1 MELIMDEKLKRKGT
15 PRPLY
20 VKLGYGILLAVL
32 LGVGLLTLLIV
43 QNMNTDDALPPAIAP
58 LDAAIVP
65 TVEYRRDF
73 LEAIPSHQ
81 IKVDNLEGSI
91 MVNDDDY
98 YLCLTI
104 PEGVVLSI
112 DLAALNVQINDEA
125 VAYTANTNAPLN
137 CILLDATLSSGWY
150 IVELQ
155 TLDSASRQPT
165 SDYIWGIQVP

>member
-1 MELIMDEKLKRKGT
+1 MEIIMEEKMKRKGT

-43 QNMNTDDALPPAIAP
+43 QNMNNDAAKQI
-58 LDAAIVP
+58 AIVP
-65 TVEYRRDF
+65 ISTESSIP
-73 LEAIPSHQ
+73 LEIVPL
-81 IKVDNLEGSI
+81 IDLTNNLNSTI
-91 MVNDDDY
+91 MVSDDDY

-104 PEGVVLSI
+104 PEGVLLSI
-112 DLAALNVQINDEA
+112 DLAALNVQINDED

-150 IVELQ
+150 LVELQ
-155 TLDSASRQPT
+155 TLDSA
-165 SDYIWGIQVP
+165 

>member
-1 MELIMDEKLKRKGT
+1 MDEKLKRKGT

-20 VKLGYGILLAVL
+20 VKLGYSLLLAML
-32 LGVGLLTLLIV
+32 LGVGILSLLLVTY
-43 QNMNTDDALPPAIAP
+43 MNTDDVLPPAIAP
-58 LDAAIVP
+58 LDDSIVP

-73 LEAIPSHQ
+73 LEAIPSHR
-81 IKVDNLEGSI
+81 IVVDNLEGSI
-91 MVNDDDY
+91 MISADDY

-104 PEGVVLSI
+104 PEGALVSI
-112 DLAALNVQINDEA
+112 DLAALKLWINDEE
-125 VAYTANTNAPLN
+125 VAYSVNTNAPLN

-165 SDYIWGIQVP
+165 AHYIWGIQVP

>member
-1 MELIMDEKLKRKGT
+1 MDEKMKRKGT

-20 VKLGYGILLAVL
+20 AKLGYSILLAVL
-32 LGVGLLTLLIV
+32 LGVGILSLLIV
-43 QNMNTDDALPPAIAP
+43 KNMNAGDALPPAIVP

-73 LEAIPSHQ
+73 LEAIPSHR
-81 IKVDNLEGSI
+81 IVVDNLEGSFMI
-91 MVNDDDY
+91 NGDDY

-104 PEGVVLSI
+104 PEGVLLSI
-112 DLAALNVQINDEA
+112 DLAALNLWINDEA
-125 VAYTANTNAPLN
+125 VAYSANTNAPLN

-155 TLDSASRQPT
+155 TLDSQSRQPFAY
-165 SDYIWGIQVP
+165 YIWGIQVP